1 MRLPQPRP
9 CVREFPDGSPDL
21 RQHQRWLEQKPNL
34 PVQELEGCEDIL
46 KNSYIKLKTAM
57 TAIKQGATKA
67 KKESRKTF
75 IHVSLRSLVKL
86 TSYFDLSKK
95 EEPAG
100 NCNDKQSRNRHEG
113 CCKRQKSAKSKKFF
127 RKS

>member
-1 MRLPQPRP
+1 MLRLPSAPAMYGNFQMAPRP
-9 CVREFPDGSPDL
+9 TAAPTLART
-21 RQHQRWLEQKPNL
+21 KPNL

-67 KKESRKTF
+67 KRNRKTF

-95 EEPAG
+95 NQPVIAMTNKAETGMRMLQAT
-100 NCNDKQSRNRHEG
+100 
-113 CCKRQKSAKSKKFF
+113 KSAKSKKFS